1 MLRVSSLSEA
11 GVASFGPLKRDAVSN
26 ELGLDVTMPTLPHV
40 LRDVSVTSPPVPLLY
55 TAVSVLQ
62 QRAGKLAPAKDP
74 SEATPTIPPPVIG
87 HVCCP
92 HARATPSHVPIMEAI
107 PRRSAA
113 MAVNRARH
121 EHRSYSDTDRSRDRD
136 FSGSE
141 TDTDSDDDHYAAGL
155 VRETIRPRV
164 LSVSSHV
171 HRAPTQTISSLKR
184 SCFSEHVIVAQDRK
198 PCNVMIHQTLR
209 KDGATQIHVYMRC
222 TVCH

>member
-92 HARATPSHVPIMEAI
+92 HARATPSHVPTMEAI
-107 PRRSAA
+107 PRRYAA
-113 MAVNRARH
+113 
-121 EHRSYSDTDRSRDRD
+121 DRSRDRD
-136 FSGSE
+136 FCGSE